1 MMTLTP
7 KEKAEELV
15 EKMNVIHY
23 TKLYGKNKD
32 CKGLPVSMHYDQRKQ
47 CALIAV
53 DEIIDALDFNQWQ
66 NAKQIIYFKEVKKEI
81 ENYKK

>member
-7 KEKAEELV
+7 KEKAKELIEKYQFV
-15 EKMNVIHY
+15 EIANY
-23 TKLYGKNKD
+23 T
-32 CKGLPVSMHYDQRKQ
+32 SMFEVKE

-66 NAKQIIYFKEVKKEI
+66 NAKQINYWQEIKQEI
-81 ENYKK
+81 EKL

>member
-7 KEKAEELV
+7 KEKAKELIEKYQFV
-15 EKMNVIHY
+15 EIANY
-23 TKLYGKNKD
+23 T
-32 CKGLPVSMHYDQRKQ
+32 SMFEVKE

-66 NAKQIIYFKEVKKEI
+66 NANQINYWQEIKQEI
-81 ENYKK
+81 EKL